1 MLYYIEKGE
10 FALLSENCVKK
21 SAGEKGR
28 SEGYD
33 YERQLVDAFNNI
45 IPGIA
50 TEAQQSVLSKFERR
64 TISKA
69 DINVA
74 GQPVSIKNPGRS
86 SSSIQIMVTAAENF
100 FLSLGVSPETM
111 NAFNLFFGLGDGF
124 SNLLEENS
132 IDRHTL
138 DWDSESRRQ
147 RLKYGSLPQDSQ
159 DSLLSFLSKNKREI
173 VEVVFSHGWAKD
185 SEYHASKMIWCNS
198 SVSGKSNVDN
208 LCLFDMEEVIDKICQ
223 YEWSVRPSDTVV
235 ELGPLTLQMKGSGKG
250 KSYHY
255 PQFNTS
261 LNDLR
266 KFGINCVEGDY
277 KQILETIAGS
287 N

>member
-1 MLYYIEKGE
+1 MQTKSHGE
-10 FALLSENCVKK
+10 R
-21 SAGEKGR
+21 GR
-28 SEGYD
+28 SEGYS
-33 YERQLVDAFNNI
+33 YEVTLASAFNSI

-50 TEAQQSVLSKFERR
+50 TEAQQSVLSKFKRK

-74 GQPVSIKNPGRS
+74 GQAVSIKNPGRS
-86 SSSIQIMVTAAENF
+86 SSSIQIMVTSSENF
-100 FLSLGVSPETM
+100 FRSCAATKSEK
-111 NAFNLFFGLGDGF
+111 NSFNLFFGLGDGF
-124 SNLLEENS
+124 SDLLEENS

-138 DWDSESRRQ
+138 DWNSESRRQ

-223 YEWSVRPSDTVV
+223 YEWSVRPSETVV